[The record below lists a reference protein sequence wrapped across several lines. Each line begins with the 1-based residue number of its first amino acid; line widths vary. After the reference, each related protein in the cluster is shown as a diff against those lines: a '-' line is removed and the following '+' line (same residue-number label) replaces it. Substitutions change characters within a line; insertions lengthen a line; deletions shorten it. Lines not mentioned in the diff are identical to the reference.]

1 MTIRPG
7 EFWVAAIPFTS
18 GTTSKKRPVL
28 VLWLESQDAVVAAVT
43 SAKPRSQTDVS
54 RSPARPGNAKAE
66 APPPLPRGRASFPS
80 LPGETW

>member
-28 VLWLESQDAVVAAVT
+28 VFWLESQDAVVAAVT

-54 RSPARPGNAKAE
+54 CSPARPGNE
-66 APPPLPRGRASFPS
+66 RNEGFLNLIHNPQPV
-80 LPGETW
+80 